1 MKGNHILIIDQDDV
15 FISSVENY
23 FKQLGIEV
31 ISFID
36 GVEGY
41 RQIVETNP
49 AMVMLDT
56 VQNNLDGFQICKL
69 VKIDQESDL
78 IVGDIDGVA
87 VVPFERIDEIAQ
99 KVQRVAEIE
108 KGRDREVQNGLKIP
122 QKIVELINSDKVKYY
137 D

>member
-1 MKGNHILIIDQDDV
+1 MCIRDRYNSGPAKIGFPITIGGM
-15 FISSVENY
+15 SV
-23 FKQLGIEV
+23 KSG
-31 ISFID
+31 
-36 GVEGY
+36 
-41 RQIVETNP
+41 
-49 AMVMLDT
+49 
-56 VQNNLDGFQICKL
+56 
-69 VKIDQESDL
+69 DL

-108 KGRDREVQNGLKIP
+108 KGRDAEVQNGLKIP

>member
-56 VQNNLDGFQICKL
+56 VQNNLEGFQICKL
-69 VKIDQESDL
+69 VKIDQRFEKVPIVFVSSDDKKEE
-78 IVGDIDGVA
+78 VMK
-87 VVPFERIDEIAQ
+87 AQ
-99 KVQRVAEIE
+99 EAGADLFLRKPIILDQLAE
-108 KGRDREVQNGLKIP
+108 
-122 QKIVELINSDKVKYY
+122 ELINLIMVNNPAEA
-137 D
+137 

>member
-31 ISFID
+31 VSFID

-69 VKIDQESDL
+69 VKIDQRFEKVPIVFVSSDDKKEE
-78 IVGDIDGVA
+78 VMK
-87 VVPFERIDEIAQ
+87 AQ
-99 KVQRVAEIE
+99 EAGADLFLRKPIILDQLAE
-108 KGRDREVQNGLKIP
+108 
-122 QKIVELINSDKVKYY
+122 ELINLIMVNNPAEA
-137 D
+137 

>member
-69 VKIDQESDL
+69 VKIDQR
-78 IVGDIDGVA
+78 
-87 VVPFERIDEIAQ
+87 FE
-99 KVQRVAEIE
+99 
-108 KGRDREVQNGLKIP
+108 KIP
-122 QKIVELINSDKVKYY
+122 VVFVSSDDKREEVMKAKEAEADLFLRKPIILDQLAEELINLIMVNNPAEA
-137 D
+137 

>member
-69 VKIDQESDL
+69 VKIDQRFEKVPIVFVSCDDKKEEVMKAQEAGADL
-78 IVGDIDGVA
+78 FLRKPIILD
-87 VVPFERIDEIAQ
+87 Q
-99 KVQRVAEIE
+99 LAE
-108 KGRDREVQNGLKIP
+108 
-122 QKIVELINSDKVKYY
+122 ELINLIMVNNPAEA
-137 D
+137 

>member
-49 AMVMLDT
+49 AMVILDT

-69 VKIDQESDL
+69 VKIDQRFEKVPIVFVSSDDKKEE
-78 IVGDIDGVA
+78 VMK
-87 VVPFERIDEIAQ
+87 AQ
-99 KVQRVAEIE
+99 EAGADLFLRKPIILDQLAE
-108 KGRDREVQNGLKIP
+108 
-122 QKIVELINSDKVKYY
+122 ELINLIMVNNPAEA
-137 D
+137 

>member
-15 FISSVENY
+15 FISMVENY

-31 ISFID
+31 ISFTD

-69 VKIDQESDL
+69 VKIDQRFEKVPIVFVSSDDKKEE
-78 IVGDIDGVA
+78 VMK
-87 VVPFERIDEIAQ
+87 AQ
-99 KVQRVAEIE
+99 EAGADLFLRKPIILDQLAE
-108 KGRDREVQNGLKIP
+108 
-122 QKIVELINSDKVKYY
+122 ELINLIMVNNPAEA
-137 D
+137 

>member
-69 VKIDQESDL
+69 IKIDQRFEKVPIVFVSSDDKKEE
-78 IVGDIDGVA
+78 VMK
-87 VVPFERIDEIAQ
+87 AQ
-99 KVQRVAEIE
+99 EAGADLFLRKPIILDQLAE
-108 KGRDREVQNGLKIP
+108 
-122 QKIVELINSDKVKYY
+122 ELINLIMVNNPAEA
-137 D
+137 

>member
-69 VKIDQESDL
+69 VKIDQR
-78 IVGDIDGVA
+78 
-87 VVPFERIDEIAQ
+87 FE
-99 KVQRVAEIE
+99 
-108 KGRDREVQNGLKIP
+108 KIP
-122 QKIVELINSDKVKYY
+122 IVFVSSDDKKEEVMKAQEAGADLFLRKPIILDQLAEELINLIMVNNPAEA
-137 D
+137 

>member
-41 RQIVETNP
+41 RQIIETNP

-69 VKIDQESDL
+69 VKIDQRFEKVPIVFVSSDDKKEE
-78 IVGDIDGVA
+78 VMK
-87 VVPFERIDEIAQ
+87 AQ
-99 KVQRVAEIE
+99 EAGADLFLRKPIILDQLAE
-108 KGRDREVQNGLKIP
+108 
-122 QKIVELINSDKVKYY
+122 ELINLIMVNNPAEA
-137 D
+137 

>member
-69 VKIDQESDL
+69 VKIDQRFEKVPIVFVSSDDKKEE
-78 IVGDIDGVA
+78 VMK
-87 VVPFERIDEIAQ
+87 AQ
-99 KVQRVAEIE
+99 EAGADLFLRKPIILDQLAE
-108 KGRDREVQNGLKIP
+108 
-122 QKIVELINSDKVKYY
+122 ELINLIMVNNPAEA
-137 D
+137 

>member
-41 RQIVETNP
+41 RQIVETKP

-69 VKIDQESDL
+69 VKIDQRFEKVPIVFVSSDDKKEE
-78 IVGDIDGVA
+78 VMK
-87 VVPFERIDEIAQ
+87 AQ
-99 KVQRVAEIE
+99 EAGADLFLRKPIILDQLAE
-108 KGRDREVQNGLKIP
+108 
-122 QKIVELINSDKVKYY
+122 ELINLIMVNNPAEA
-137 D
+137 

>member
-41 RQIVETNP
+41 RQIIETNP

-69 VKIDQESDL
+69 VKIDQR
-78 IVGDIDGVA
+78 
-87 VVPFERIDEIAQ
+87 FE
-99 KVQRVAEIE
+99 
-108 KGRDREVQNGLKIP
+108 KIP
-122 QKIVELINSDKVKYY
+122 VVFVSSDDKREEVMKAKEAEADLFLRKPIILDQLAEELINLIMVNNPAEA
-137 D
+137 

>member
-69 VKIDQESDL
+69 VKIDQR
-78 IVGDIDGVA
+78 
-87 VVPFERIDEIAQ
+87 FE
-99 KVQRVAEIE
+99 
-108 KGRDREVQNGLKIP
+108 KIP
-122 QKIVELINSDKVKYY
+122 IVFVSSDDKREEVMKAKEAEADLFLRKPIILDQLAEELINLIMVNNPAEA
-137 D
+137 

>member
-41 RQIVETNP
+41 RQIIETNP

-69 VKIDQESDL
+69 VKIDQR
-78 IVGDIDGVA
+78 
-87 VVPFERIDEIAQ
+87 FE
-99 KVQRVAEIE
+99 
-108 KGRDREVQNGLKIP
+108 KIP
-122 QKIVELINSDKVKYY
+122 IVFVSSDDKREEVMKAKEAEADLFLRKPIILDQLAEELINLIMVNNPAEA
-137 D
+137 

>member
-36 GVEGY
+36 GVECY

-69 VKIDQESDL
+69 VKIDQRFEKVPIVFVSSDDKKEE
-78 IVGDIDGVA
+78 VMK
-87 VVPFERIDEIAQ
+87 AQ
-99 KVQRVAEIE
+99 EAGADLFLRKPIILDQLAE
-108 KGRDREVQNGLKIP
+108 
-122 QKIVELINSDKVKYY
+122 ELINLIMVNNPAEA
-137 D
+137 